1 MEKFFEKKQLKE
13 ELRTVGRQI
22 CGFAKD
28 FTYGI
33 SEIADVSARIMKKL
47 LIFALGMYV
56 LTYFFPPLAEKL
68 PALHEASNLILS
80 FINWVFSVVF
90 GTLHAIFAGEYA
102 CFTKEVNKSMALGW
116 QELVNFLSGLM

>member
-13 ELRTVGRQI
+13 ELRIVGRQV
-22 CGFAKD
+22 CGFVKD
-28 FTYGI
+28 FTDVTNEVI
-33 SEIADVSARIMKKL
+33 DVIAKIIDLV

-80 FINWVFSVVF
+80 FVNWGFSVAF
-90 GTLHAIFAGEYA
+90 GGLHAIFAGEYA
-102 CFTKEVNKSMALGW
+102 DFAKEVNKSMALGW